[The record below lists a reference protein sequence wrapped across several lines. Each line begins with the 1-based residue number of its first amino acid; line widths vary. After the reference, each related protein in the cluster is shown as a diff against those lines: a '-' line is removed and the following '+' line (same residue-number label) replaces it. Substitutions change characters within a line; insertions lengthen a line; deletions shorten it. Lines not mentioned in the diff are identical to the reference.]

1 MSRKRK
7 YTKREIDRVRK
18 ERRSPMRSNPKLSSL
33 ASDYHKQ
40 GYDPVDSVRRA
51 VEDLFPVLPGQTLVF
66 PGVGVWK
73 MGEERLSHKISDNL
87 RSLRAVPGR
96 MSGKD
101 VPYSEE
107 DEEESLL

>member
-1 MSRKRK
+1 MSKKRQ
-7 YTKREIDRVRK
+7 YTTREIDQGRE
-18 ERRSPMRSNPKLSSL
+18 ERGSPMRSNPKLRSL

-51 VEDLFPVLPGQTLVF
+51 VEDLFPVLPGQTLEF

-73 MGEERLSHKISDNL
+73 MGEERLSHKISGNL